1 MRCWALYNDKRI
13 LRGLSAGLFFTI
25 LLSIILVKITM
36 DKVVYIA
43 NPFPSVFTG
52 CVILLPSTMW
62 MLYVVPLIYDSTM
75 FIMTVLRIYVLSSEY
90 GATPL
95 MERLAEN
102 GALHSGVL
110 VVLMMFS
117 CIGGTVETVK
127 IAANGSGGRVLIYDF
142 HIVRILGAIS
152 SVVCSR
158 IIFSLHTLAEDE
170 ANKRLPFSEDKD
182 TSGDI
187 RFAVPLHEL
196 SNSSSTS
203 YGSVPFK

>member
-1 MRCWALYNDKRI
+1 
-13 LRGLSAGLFFTI
+13 
-25 LLSIILVKITM
+25 M

-127 IAANGSGGRVLIYDF
+127 IAANGSG
-142 HIVRILGAIS
+142 ILGAIS

-203 YGSVPFK
+203 YGSVPFKSGE